1 MWSVQWYAYSSLSS
15 PPLFLAKQYPPCA
28 HFCVFK
34 IGNAGVTRT
43 VVGELAHNLQLDQ
56 GKAFSLFGFCSAIG
70 YVIGPLLGGYLADP
84 AAKLSFQGP
93 GNIFAEYP
101 YLLPC
106 LVCGCFDLAI
116 AVIAFFLLEETN
128 THVTASHKTIA
139 EDDEEVCEPEIVTEN
154 SRLLG
159 EAVQRDGSQD
169 LKQKPQY
176 GVSTMSCILGI
187 V

>member
-1 MWSVQWYAYSSLSS
+1 VVFSMVRIFSSSLV
-15 PPLFLAKQYPPCA
+15 PPLRNIHLVLTSVSSKS
-28 HFCVFK
+28 
-34 IGNAGVTRT
+34 GNAGVART
-43 VVGELAHNLQLDQ
+43 AVGELAHNLQLDQ

-70 YVIGPLLGGYLADP
+70 YVIGPLLGGYLANP
-84 AAKLSFQGP
+84 ATKLSFQGP
-93 GNIFAEYP
+93 GNVFAEYP

-106 LVCGCFDLAI
+106 LVCGCFDLTI

-128 THVTASHKTIA
+128 TRVSVSRKAIT
-139 EDDEEVCEPEIVTEN
+139 EDDEEEVCEPQIATEN

-159 EAVQRDGSQD
+159 EAIQRDGTQD
-169 LKQKPQY
+169 LKQKSQY